1 MMFAFNCWAEENYLK
16 FTGICLQA
24 RHLSVCETHYWD
36 GGGQALV
43 QTWLSTSNALRS
55 GDDTYALMNLVTK
68 LFWLSVY
75 LMLSIQLM

>member
-1 MMFAFNCWAEENYLK
+1 MMFEFNCWTEENYLK

-43 QTWLSTSNALRS
+43 QT
-55 GDDTYALMNLVTK
+55 
-68 LFWLSVY
+68 
-75 LMLSIQLM
+75 